1 VDKIKKH
8 KTVIPE
14 MEVTAVT
21 LHYQG
26 SHSLIVIYIYKKCEF
41 NMSKVK
47 RKWDILDKDKKRY
60 MINEIIG
67 YFQNERDEEI
77 GIVAASEILDFF
89 LQNLHDEIYNKAVN
103 DVKSTVK
110 EGVDGIQIDLDLM
123 LNK

>member
-1 VDKIKKH
+1 
-8 KTVIPE
+8 
-14 MEVTAVT
+14 
-21 LHYQG
+21 
-26 SHSLIVIYIYKKCEF
+26 
-41 NMSKVK
+41 MSKVK